1 MKYFKLLLLVF
12 VVLTVFTDFGFSDG
26 TKAGRLYEQVIPTS
40 YTNPPMITLFGKTS
54 ITTSENLYIY
64 SLSTY
69 CSTCTPF
76 YYWWS
81 DQGALMKQS
90 NPSVIKWIPPNNFT
104 GSKYFTIY
112 CTIGDG
118 KGLVAK
124 ASHQVLVTN
133 DGGTS
138 IGGSDLVDPFVSNVR
153 VTSSLLTVGEPTTIY
168 WDATD
173 DQTPPEQLKMW
184 IQYKV
189 DYVWETVYF
198 DIDNTGSIAW
208 TPLEAGNDMK
218 IRVCAFDAYGNQSAW
233 GESNTFN
240 VLAENAAEPPTST
253 FLYDPGVETPNS
265 SIDIK
270 WRKIIDSNYQLNVNY
285 YELQYAPDPGFS
297 GAITLTHYD
306 NSDPGNIYSTNIRT
320 VGGLQ
325 DNTHYYFRVRGVND
339 TAVGPWSN
347 SESILINLEYLP
359 YFNTSYQYPANGA
372 VGVSKTPLLQ
382 WEAHDNDGDYLDYYV
397 MIGTDPG
404 NLYTIRAFNDPESK
418 GQNWFDFAIEH
429 FEPLKPNTTYYWKV
443 KLREDGRFDDYYG
456 GEYISS
462 PLWSF
467 TTLNSGPDLDII
479 NAVVESEVKPG
490 AMVRFKV
497 TVKNLGSETANR
509 MEFMASYIKNGV
521 ESPFRTCIGYM
532 TNDLAPGQEEIVNV
546 DVQFRTYIIE
556 NNGLTYDNI
565 LVSGE
570 SQVKL
575 SFNWNH
581 PQDMN
586 WDNNWET
593 VDIYYED
600 AGGPVI
606 DYFDLREHGSMYLDW
621 VLDFWARMGEYL
633 VVIVN
638 AHDDVK
644 VARFVV
650 QQRYHQSDA
659 WTTLYDQTNDS
670 QTLIITQ
677 QGGYSNGFVW
687 PVPTDIEPT
696 DDAQFKVILY
706 DDKNNITERVS
717 EPFSIVSN
725 RLEATIEPLAS
736 TYKVGETLQ
745 FNINCSSDNTIIRV
759 ETILIHGSHSE
770 SGIYSDYNESGVNI
784 NNPCEWNIPG
794 YNYYVSENCYLR
806 CVLEDNKGNILTVLS
821 NKFQIMPDTELPSPF
836 NEAVVIYNDE
846 FAFPVDALYKQQNR
860 FVEFV
865 TIDEN
870 NLTHLVLKHNYSYYQ
885 DTAPDYNEDTYVYEN
900 NKYYITYDAGT
911 SAISQKVL
919 ICNKDYDVVDFD
931 LMDGIPYVL
940 LKDSKDETLY
950 YSQKS
955 GSSFTSPIAIE
966 NSNIPKLAG
975 SPVLKSSV
983 GYYNNML
990 SSPERHV
997 LLNGY
1002 LWRLDIFTTRI
1013 YRHSFNNG
1021 IIGPEEYFN
1030 IDNNEYLESYRVRP
1044 VTSGNIIYCID
1055 AARSKMAK
1063 VDTSTGYVQSF
1074 GLPFSTS
1081 SMSSKWNECNV
1092 ALGEFNG
1099 KVFLFGNGRVYEFV
1113 GSGFIER
1120 CPIAYSFDG
1129 QNADYSTTNWSNVY
1143 YLRTIRTDNKLYL
1156 LMKGFFFST
1165 AKPIAVYYELL
1176 EFNTSL
1182 YQFNKSIARVRM
1194 NNFIESHSNETGN
1207 PDLLY
1212 IGNNKVLSV
1221 FAGDTPNSNEL
1232 HKYYAVL
1239 KMLDLANGDIIYLG
1253 QLPFRSSGPV
1263 SLHQDNG
1270 NIYILAENRTNYQSE
1285 CYQVSLQ
1292 NLENRVKQIMNPHF
1306 VQHNGG
1312 LFATWAFGHPF
1323 DGTWNFAE
1331 NALNDWLLRR
1341 NKAMPIYPSQGIVSN
1356 ISDEYLGYFT
1366 TVGAGHISSDTGKI
1380 WSLNTDLTVDQ
1391 LVYNE
1396 GKETSTCAFEPFG
1409 SLYVGTLNYYTNNDF
1424 GITLLKADY
1433 TTNKMAVI
1441 PEFNRIAA
1449 YDNLIILG
1457 GAKNFQV
1464 YISKIDLAANQ
1475 KIDVVFGALNGST
1488 YPYDNIDM
1496 NSNKY
1501 VAVGWDVYLAV
1512 ADFSG
1517 DIVPP
1522 DVNIT
1527 NTETQIVNSTAIT
1540 LTWDATDNSNQLDK
1554 FEVYK
1559 EMNGNR
1565 TLLATIT
1572 DTNTTT
1578 YNYTVNE
1585 SGASEIKFL
1594 VIAFDQDGN
1603 IGEDS
1608 LVLTIITYTVDLTSF
1623 TLDKSTVPMGGSVTF
1638 NWSANGVDGSTI
1650 YTVFKRQSGTTE
1662 WQNYFQES
1670 GQFTKTMPVDEVPGT
1685 YDFKIESG
1693 ADSIALFNALT
1704 VTGDIPVFD
1713 YNQFGVS
1720 NSGYYSE
1727 PAVVTLSWNIQP
1739 FSNQN
1744 LVTYDVY
1751 VNPNSSGYSKIE
1763 TTTNTFSNYPIPTGI
1778 TNINWK
1784 ITANYQGG
1792 QYESNEQTSS
1802 LTPLT
1807 SPAAGFIELRNN
1819 NTDNPNV
1826 YLEFTPIPGI
1836 SEYIVTRQDAGGEY
1850 LELATITGNNY
1861 TDGTVN
1867 YSETYEYGILSKYG
1881 TLKGLKGVTQIISVV
1896 IHSVNSV
1903 TILNENFA
1911 VIEDTSLTLNYQP
1924 NPLDAYEKYEIF
1936 WGTDPGTM
1944 QSLAVTNARS
1954 VNFADLDYDTTY
1966 YIQINALDTNNNVT
1980 ASSDLFV
1987 FFTPTEP
1994 VPLPAAPSQL
2004 SGEMISLSQ
2013 IELRWTDNDDNEL
2026 GFMIERKEGPTGTYE
2041 QIYVTDRNYYIDS
2054 NNITANT
2061 TYFYRVR
2068 AYNSSGY
2075 SDYSNEINVL
2085 SSIIKVNSPN
2095 GGETWQID
2103 ETVTITWEDNISGN
2117 VDIILSRDGGTTW
2130 DETLFV
2136 NTASD
2141 GTESWIVTEPASD
2154 QCLIKIIENGGSLI
2168 DTSNG
2173 TFSIVNPPSIPEIE
2187 RNALIGIYNSTNGD
2201 NWTNNSGWK
2210 TAEGFA
2216 APGTEHTWY
2225 GVTVEEVNGQPHV
2238 TQLYLD
2244 SNNLSGIIPLEC
2256 GNFSHLKTLNLS
2268 NNNLSGNIPVQL
2280 SALSDLERL
2289 FLYNN
2294 NLDGGIPGE
2303 FVDLIQLRQLN
2314 LSSNPLLSGDF
2325 PSWVVNLENLFE
2337 LDLGNCNLTG
2347 TIPADIQ
2354 DLIYLKTLILS
2365 NNQFTNNIPAEI
2377 GNLTSLEYLA
2387 LSGNKFFG
2395 SIPDSFGS
2403 LINMRFFYLSDN
2415 NISGSIPS
2423 GLINMTQLE
2432 NTATDIGYNGL
2443 YTDDE
2448 NLRQFLN
2455 SKDPDWEST
2464 QTVAPTAVSANV
2476 PDSTSIE
2483 LSWTPIVYTAD
2494 NGGYRVL
2501 YSETPGEPYE
2511 YTYPTSTTDKTTASL
2526 IVTGLNPGTTYY
2538 FVVQTRTDPHDN
2550 NQNTVDSEYSS
2561 EVSASLPL
2569 APSITVISPNG
2580 GESWEAGSIH
2590 SITWTSTG
2598 AIDSVIIECSINNG
2612 PWVLQTPATAN
2623 TGIYNW
2629 TVPDES
2635 SDLCL
2640 VRISAGY
2647 SDEAPWDVSDAPF
2660 SITSPLPASIRV
2672 TAPNAG
2678 ERFTVGSVVGI
2689 TWASNGSIGDVK
2701 IEYSVDNG
2709 QTWMMIVVSTAND
2722 GSFQWTVPDTPS
2734 ESCLLRI
2741 SESDK
2746 DQGIFDM
2753 SDGGFSIVPAPFITV
2768 TSPNGGETWEVGSN
2782 QPINWTSSEIEE
2794 NVKIEYSAN
2803 GGNSWTTIIASTANT
2818 GGFNWTVPNNLSESC
2833 FIRVSE
2839 TDGAPSDI
2847 SDGVFSI
2854 VPPPSITVIS
2864 PNGSESW
2871 AAGSNQ
2877 LITWSSAG
2885 KVENITIEYSPDYGV
2900 NWITI
2905 VSSTT
2910 NDGSHDWKVADN
2922 PSDNCLVRITESN
2935 VDSPAS
2941 DTSDARFSI
2950 TPAPV
2955 ITISSP
2961 NGGEKLKAGTT
2972 HNITWTSSQVQ
2983 EEVKI
2988 EYSTDNGTTWA
2999 SVLLSTSNNGS
3010 YQWTVPDN
3018 PSKDCLIRVSET
3030 DGEPSDVS
3038 DLPFS
3043 IVSPSTAT
3051 ITVTSPNGGE
3061 NLNVDSIYQ
3070 VTWTSTGMEASD
3082 TVLIEY
3088 SIDEGSSWIV
3098 IEPPTVNSGGY
3109 EWLIP
3114 DNPSENCLLR
3124 ISGNDSDEGPSDVSD
3139 GVFSIV
3145 TPTTPE
3151 ITLSSPNG
3159 GESLTAGST
3168 HDITWTSTGIEEGN
3182 HIRIEYSIDSGA
3194 TWKEIIPFTAN
3205 SGIYSWSVPDDPS
3218 DNCLV
3223 RISGSD
3229 ADEGPA
3235 DQSDAVFSI
3244 VSAASVKVTSPN
3256 GGEQWETGST
3266 YDITW
3271 TFTGITGNIVID
3283 LYNGDSFDFNIGT
3296 VPMDTGKF
3304 AWQIPENFTTGEEYR
3319 VFLHKD
3325 SIEDYSDTVFAITD
3339 QDPNHPDFNNDGKVD
3354 ILWRNYASGMNE
3366 VWYMNGAI
3374 KTGTG
3379 NLPAMTDLN
3388 WRIAGTGDFNR
3399 DGKVDILWRH
3409 HTTGQNLVWYMD
3421 GVTLTGNANLPI
3433 QPDVNWQIVGT
3444 GDFNGDGKDDILWRN
3459 ALEGRNQVWFM
3470 NGVIVEKYQGLQSL
3484 EGQAWQVV
3492 GAGDFNSDG
3501 KTDILWRNYSTG
3513 SNEVWYMDGSS
3524 RIGSG
3529 VLLEMADISWQMVG
3543 IGDFNLDEETDIL
3556 WRRYSDGTNM
3566 IWYMDGVTRI
3576 GYEYIET
3583 RSDLNWRI
3591 VSNGDSQ
3598 D

>member
-1 MKYFKLLLLVF
+1 MKYNRLLLLVLVIF
-12 VVLTVFTDFGFSDG
+12 TVAADFGFADG

-64 SLSTY
+64 SLATY

-81 DQGALMKQS
+81 DQGALMNQS
-90 NPSVIKWIPPNNFT
+90 NTSMIKWIPPNNFT

-153 VTSSLLTVGEPTTIY
+153 VTSSLLTVGEPSTIY

-173 DQTPPEQLKMW
+173 DQTPPEQLKIW

-189 DYVWETVYF
+189 AYVWETVYF
-198 DIDNTGSIAW
+198 DVDNTGSIAW
-208 TPLEAGNDMK
+208 TPLDAGNDMK
-218 IRVCAFDAYGNQSAW
+218 IRVCAFDAYGNQSDW

-253 FLYDPGVETPNS
+253 FLYDPGVETPNTS
-265 SIDIK
+265 VNIQ

-297 GAITLTHYD
+297 GAITLIHYD

-347 SESILINLEYLP
+347 TRLTLINLEQLP

-372 VGVSKTPLLQ
+372 VGVSKTTVLQ
-382 WEAHDNDGDYLDYYV
+382 WEAHDNDYDDLDYYV
-397 MIGTDPG
+397 MFGTDPG
-404 NLYTIRAFNDPESK
+404 NLYTIRAFNDLESK
-418 GQNWFDFAIEH
+418 GNNQFDFAIEH

-443 KLREDGRFDDYYG
+443 KLREDGRDADYYG

-467 TTLNSGPDLDII
+467 TTLNSGPDLAII
-479 NAVVESEVKPG
+479 NAVVDSEVKPG
-490 AMVRFKV
+490 SLVSFKV
-497 TVKNLGSETANR
+497 TVKNLGSETADR
-509 MEFMASYIKNGV
+509 VEFMASYIKNGV

-532 TNDLAPGQEEIVNV
+532 TNDLATGQEEIVNV

-556 NNGLTYDNI
+556 NNGQTYDNI
-565 LVSGE
+565 LVSGD

-586 WDNNWET
+586 WDNNWEI

-600 AGGPVI
+600 SGGPVI
-606 DYFDLREHGSMYLDW
+606 DYFDLREHGSMYENW
-621 VLDFWARMGEYL
+621 VLDFWARMGEDL

-644 VARFVV
+644 VTRFVV
-650 QQRYHQSDA
+650 QQRYHQADA
-659 WTTLYDQTNDS
+659 WTTVYDQTNDS

-677 QGGYSNGFVW
+677 QGSSSNGFVW

-706 DDKNNITERVS
+706 DDKNNVTEKIS

-759 ETILIHGSHSE
+759 KTSLIHGSHCE
-770 SGIYSDYNESGVNI
+770 SSIYSDYNESGVTI

-794 YNYYVSENCYLR
+794 DNFYVSDNCYLELL
-806 CVLEDNKGNILTVLS
+806 LEDDKGNMLNVLS
-821 NKFQIMPDTELPSPF
+821 NKFQIRPDTEAPAPF
-836 NEAVVIYNDE
+836 NEAVVIYSDE
-846 FAFPVDALYKQQNR
+846 FAFPVDASYKQQNR
-860 FVEFV
+860 LVEFV
-865 TIDEN
+865 KIDEN
-870 NLTHLVLKHNYSYYQ
+870 NLTHLVLEHNYSYYQ
-885 DTAPDYNEDTYVYEN
+885 DTASDYNEDTYVYEN
-900 NKYYITYDAGT
+900 NKYYKTYDVAT
-911 SAISQKVL
+911 STISQKVL

-931 LMDGIPYVL
+931 LMDEIPYVL

-955 GSSFTSPIAIE
+955 GSSFTSPVAIE
-966 NSNIPKLAG
+966 NINIPKLAG

-983 GYYNNML
+983 GYYSNML
-990 SSPERHV
+990 CSPERHV

-1021 IIGPEEYFN
+1021 IIGPEEYFT
-1030 IDNNEYLESYRVRP
+1030 IDNNESLSSYRIRP
-1044 VTSGNIIYCID
+1044 VTSGNIIYYID

-1063 VDTSTGYVQSF
+1063 LDTSTGNVQSF

-1113 GSGFIER
+1113 GSGFIDR

-1129 QNADYSTTNWSNVY
+1129 QNADYSTTNWNNVD
-1143 YLRTIRTDNKLYL
+1143 YLRTIRTDNNLYL

-1165 AKPIAVYYELL
+1165 AKPTAAYYELL
-1176 EFNTSL
+1176 EFNTSS
-1182 YQFNKSIARVRM
+1182 YQFTKTIAQVNM
-1194 NNFIESHSNETGN
+1194 SCFIESHGIDKLSITGN

-1221 FAGDTPNSNEL
+1221 FAGDSSNSNEL

-1270 NIYILAENRTNYQSE
+1270 NIYILSENKTNYQSE
-1285 CYQVSLQ
+1285 CYQISME
-1292 NLENRVKQIMNPHF
+1292 NLENRVKQIRNPHF
-1306 VQHNGG
+1306 VQHNSS
-1312 LFATWAFGHPF
+1312 LFATWAFGYPF

-1331 NALNDWLLRR
+1331 NALNDWLLRK
-1341 NKAMPIYPSQGIVSN
+1341 NKAIPIYPSMGIVSN
-1356 ISDEYLGYFT
+1356 ISDEYLGSVT
-1366 TVGAGHISSDTGKI
+1366 TVGAGLLSSELGKI
-1380 WSLNTDLTVDQ
+1380 WSLNPGLTVSQ
-1391 LVYNE
+1391 LVYDE
-1396 GKETSTCAFEPFG
+1396 EKYGGASIFKSLGST
-1409 SLYVGTLNYYTNNDF
+1409 YVGALTFPNNANQCYDA
-1424 GITLLKADY
+1424 TLLKSDY
-1433 TTNKMAVI
+1433 TVTQVSGLGQGSK
-1441 PEFNRIAA
+1441 FAA
-1449 YDNLIILG
+1449 YDNILITGGYKDYLG
-1457 GAKNFQV
+1457 
-1464 YISKIDLAANQ
+1464 YISKIAPGTNQ
-1475 KIDVVFGALNGST
+1475 RVDVAIGSVNSGS
-1488 YPYDNIDM
+1488 PYNSIDM
-1496 NSNKY
+1496 NANKY

-1522 DVNIT
+1522 TVNIT
-1527 NTETQIVNSTAIT
+1527 NTETQIINSKAIT
-1540 LTWDATDNSNQLDK
+1540 LTWDAADNNNQFDK
-1554 FEVYK
+1554 YEVYK
-1559 EMNGNR
+1559 EVNGNR
-1565 TLLATIT
+1565 TLLTTIT

-1594 VIAFDQDGN
+1594 VIAYDQDGN

-1608 LVLTIITYTVDLTSF
+1608 LALTIITYTVDLTSF

-1650 YTVFKRQSGTTE
+1650 YTVSKRQSGTTE
-1662 WQNYFQES
+1662 WQSYFQVS
-1670 GQFTKTMPVDEVPGT
+1670 GQFTKTMPLDEVPGT
-1685 YDFKIESG
+1685 YDFKIEAG
-1693 ADSIALFNALT
+1693 ADSIALLNALS
-1704 VTGDIPVFD
+1704 VSGDIPVFD
-1713 YNQFGVS
+1713 YSQFGVS

-1763 TTTNTFSNYPIPTGI
+1763 TTINTFSNYPIPNVV

-1784 ITANYQGG
+1784 ITANYQSGH
-1792 QYESNEQTSS
+1792 YESNEQATA

-1807 SPAAGFIELRNN
+1807 SPAVDFIELRNN

-1826 YLEFTPIPGI
+1826 YLAFTPIAGI

-1850 LELATITGNNY
+1850 LELAVITGNNY
-1861 TDGTVN
+1861 TDSTVN
-1867 YSETYEYGILSKYG
+1867 YGETYEYGILSKFG
-1881 TLKGLKGVTQIISVV
+1881 TLKGLKGATQVMPII
-1896 IHSVNSV
+1896 IHSVDSV
-1903 TILNENFA
+1903 VILNENFA

-1936 WGTDPGTM
+1936 LGTDPGAM
-1944 QSLAVTNARS
+1944 QPLTITNARS
-1954 VNFADLDYDTTY
+1954 VDFVELDYDTTY
-1966 YIQINALDTNNNVT
+1966 YVQINALDINNNVT

-1987 FFTPTEP
+1987 FFTPPEP
-1994 VPLPAAPSQL
+1994 VPLPADPSQL
-2004 SGEMISLSQ
+2004 SGEMISLTQ

-2026 GFMIERKEGPTGTYE
+2026 GFMIERKQGPTGTYE

-2054 NNITANT
+2054 NDITANT
-2061 TYFYRVR
+2061 SYFYRVR

-2075 SDYSNEINVL
+2075 SGYSNEINVL
-2085 SSIIKVNSPN
+2085 SSIVKVNSPN
-2095 GGETWQID
+2095 GGESWEIG

-2117 VDIILSRDGGTTW
+2117 VDIILSRDGGTNW
-2130 DETLFV
+2130 DETLFT

-2141 GTESWIVTEPASD
+2141 NSESWTVTEPASD
-2154 QCLIKIIENGGSLI
+2154 QCLIKITEHGGSLT

-2173 TFSIVNPPSIPEIE
+2173 TFSIVTPSTISETE
-2187 RNALIGIYNSTNGD
+2187 RNALIDLYNSTNGD
-2201 NWTNNSGWK
+2201 SWTDNSGWK
-2210 TAEGFA
+2210 TPPLHTDGFA
-2216 APGTEHTWY
+2216 MPGTEGSWF
-2225 GVTVEEVNGQPHV
+2225 GVTVNNENVNRISLAGNNLAGTIPASIGNLTALQE
-2238 TQLYLD
+2238 LYLHRNQLTD
-2244 SNNLSGIIPLEC
+2244 NIPAAVGDILTLQNISLN
-2256 GNFSHLKTLNLS
+2256 GNILR
-2268 NNNLSGNIPVQL
+2268 GNIPVSLL
-2280 SALSDLERL
+2280 SL
-2289 FLYNN
+2289 
-2294 NLDGGIPGE
+2294 
-2303 FVDLIQLRQLN
+2303 VN
-2314 LSSNPLLSGDF
+2314 LSS
-2325 PSWVVNLENLFE
+2325 
-2337 LDLGNCNLTG
+2337 
-2347 TIPADIQ
+2347 A
-2354 DLIYLKTLILS
+2354 
-2365 NNQFTNNIPAEI
+2365 
-2377 GNLTSLEYLA
+2377 
-2387 LSGNKFFG
+2387 
-2395 SIPDSFGS
+2395 
-2403 LINMRFFYLSDN
+2403 
-2415 NISGSIPS
+2415 
-2423 GLINMTQLE
+2423 
-2432 NTATDIGYNGL
+2432 DIGYNAL
-2443 YTDDE
+2443 YTDDDT
-2448 NLRQFLN
+2448 LRDFLN
-2455 SKDPDWEST
+2455 IIDLDWEST
-2464 QTVAPTAVSANV
+2464 QTVAPADVSTPAIS
-2476 PDSTSIE
+2476 DTTIE
-2483 LSWTPIVYTAD
+2483 VSWTPITYTGD
-2494 NGGYRVL
+2494 PGGYRVF
-2501 YSETPGEPYE
+2501 Y
-2511 YTYPTSTTDKTTASL
+2511 STTAGGPYTFFNTTADKMISSM
-2526 IVTGLNPGTTYY
+2526 IVSGLTPATTYY
-2538 FVVQTRTDPHDN
+2538 FVVQTRTELHDN
-2550 NQNTVDSEYSS
+2550 NQNTVDSQNSI
-2561 EVSASLPL
+2561 EVSTTTLPPL
-2569 APSITVISPNG
+2569 PSITIISPNG
-2580 GESWEAGSIH
+2580 GESWEAGSTH
-2590 SITWTSTG
+2590 AITWTSTG
-2598 AIDSVIIECSINNG
+2598 TIGNVIIEYSTSNGTLWSIIE
-2612 PWVLQTPATAN
+2612 PAAAN

-2629 TVPDES
+2629 TIPDNVPDS
-2635 SDLCL
+2635 PNSCL
-2640 VRISAGY
+2640 VRISGGY
-2647 SDEAPWDVSDAPF
+2647 SDEDPRDISDVPF
-2660 SITSPLPASIRV
+2660 SITSPLPASIRI
-2672 TAPNAG
+2672 TTPNAG

-2722 GSFQWTVPDTPS
+2722 GNFPWTVPDTPS

-2746 DQGIFDM
+2746 DQGIFDI
-2753 SDGGFSIVPAPFITV
+2753 SDGGFSIIPAPFIMV
-2768 TSPNGGETWEVGSN
+2768 TSPNGGESWEVGSN
-2782 QPINWTSSEIEE
+2782 QPINWTSSGIEG
-2794 NVKIEYSAN
+2794 NVKIEYSVN
-2803 GGNSWTTIIASTANT
+2803 EGNSWTTIIASSANT
-2818 GGFNWTVPNNLSESC
+2818 GSFNWTVPNNLSESC
-2833 FIRVSE
+2833 LIRVSD
-2839 TDGAPSDI
+2839 TDGTLSDM
-2847 SDGVFSI
+2847 SDSVFFI

-2877 LITWSSAG
+2877 LITWSSVG
-2885 KVENITIEYSPDYGV
+2885 KVENVTIEYSPDYGA
-2900 NWITI
+2900 NWIAI
-2905 VSSTT
+2905 ISSTN
-2910 NDGSHDWKVADN
+2910 NDGSYDWKVADN

-2935 VDSPAS
+2935 TDSAAS
-2941 DTSDARFSI
+2941 DTSDAKFSI

-2955 ITISSP
+2955 ITIISP

-2999 SVLLSTSNNGS
+2999 SVLLSTSNDGTYN
-3010 YQWTVPDN
+3010 WTVPDN

-3038 DLPFS
+3038 DLTFS

-3061 NLNVDSIYQ
+3061 SLNVDSIYQ
-3070 VTWTSTGMEASD
+3070 VTWTSTGMEAGD
-3082 TVLIEY
+3082 NVIIEY
-3088 SIDEGSSWIV
+3088 SIDGGASWIV
-3098 IEPPTVNSGGY
+3098 IDPPTVNSGDY
-3109 EWLIP
+3109 QWLIP
-3114 DNPSENCLLR
+3114 DNPSENCLVR

-3145 TPTTPE
+3145 E
-3151 ITLSSPNG
+3151 DSVITVISPNG
-3159 GESLTAGST
+3159 GETLTAGST
-3168 HDITWTSTGIEEGN
+3168 HDITWTSAGIEEGN
-3182 HIRIEYSIDSGA
+3182 HISIRYSIDSGT
-3194 TWKEIIPFTAN
+3194 TWKDIITFTAN
-3205 SGIYSWSVPDDPS
+3205 SGSYSWAVPDDPS
-3218 DNCLV
+3218 DHCLI

-3229 ADEGPA
+3229 KDEGPA
-3235 DQSDAVFSI
+3235 DQSDSVFTI
-3244 VSAASVKVTSPN
+3244 VSAVSVKVISPN
-3256 GGEQWETGST
+3256 GGEQWETGTT

-3271 TFTGITGNIVID
+3271 TSTGITGNIVID
-3283 LYNGDSFDFNIGT
+3283 LYQGDAFDFNIGT
-3296 VPMDTGKF
+3296 EALESGKF
-3304 AWQIPENFTTGEEYR
+3304 AWQIPENFTTGEDYR
-3319 VFLHKD
+3319 IFLHKD
-3325 SIEDYSDTVFAITD
+3325 SVEDYSDAVFSITD

-3388 WRIAGTGDFNR
+3388 WKIAGTGDFNR

-3409 HTTGQNLVWYMD
+3409 QTTGQNLVWYMD
-3421 GVTLTGNANLPI
+3421 GVIMTGNANLPI

-3444 GDFNGDGKDDILWRN
+3444 GDFNGDGKYDILWRN
-3459 ALEGRNQVWFM
+3459 ALEGQNQVWFM

-3501 KTDILWRNYSTG
+3501 KTDILWRNYSNG

-3529 VLLEMADISWQMVG
+3529 VLLEMADVSWQVVG
-3543 IGDFNLDEETDIL
+3543 IGDFNLDSETDIL
-3556 WRRYSDGTNM
+3556 WRRYSDGKNM

-3591 VSNGDSQ
+3591 VSNGDYQ